1 MRFLYNVIVSQLIY
15 AAIFFKNAVFSL
27 FLSWGKGA
35 GLKGDHNTA
44 TVVQRFFATLN

>member
-35 GLKGDHNTA
+35 GLKIITQQQSYSD
-44 TVVQRFFATLN
+44 FSLL